1 MPTLPSAPR
10 LAALRVA
17 HGLTSVNRGNRVTS
31 IDPAPAIYLIAYAMH
46 AVADIILLGVA
57 VMKYLL

>member
-1 MPTLPSAPR
+1 MVPLDIA
-10 LAALRVA
+10 
-17 HGLTSVNRGNRVTS
+17 N
-31 IDPAPAIYLIAYAMH
+31 AIYVVAYAMH